1 MTVYKYFTKLC
12 LGQALGGNSGVRAF
26 LPVFI
31 AALAHAIDP
40 DMVPLSANMKWL
52 AHPASLSI
60 TGTLAVLEAA
70 ANFVPGID
78 HILHAVRSGR
88 GRRRTTVR
96 APDDSSFRLPI
107 RRRC

>member
-40 DMVPLSANMKWL
+40 DTVPLSAR
-52 AHPASLSI
+52 ADVRPAPMAMSAIS
-60 TGTLAVLEAA
+60 AA
-70 ANFVPGID
+70 RMV
-78 HILHAVRSGR
+78 
-88 GRRRTTVR
+88 
-96 APDDSSFRLPI
+96 DDSFMSVSPGESCERMSRTGVTKRSI
-107 RRRC
+107 ESA